1 MDGRDSR
8 AATAARGRETVAPA
22 PGLWQQAE
30 RELAQLREQL
40 RAVPVED
47 RHTWAQVA
55 RETSGAFAAWSLRV
69 EATPGPL
76 AATADTLARSSTIV
90 EPRRTPC
97 PRMPSAAGTAYLL
110 LAASR
115 PGPAAY
121 AAVLKQLAN
130 LAKAIHDM
138 HRAEAA
144 APRARTIQ
152 PVVRRDLDT
161 VSKRLQTA
169 GVGGNVSTQS
179 TADATPSHPGP
190 GRAPVDRGSRPQT
203 GPRQARGAPGRSPRQ
218 GPDRNIGR

>member
-1 MDGRDSR
+1 M
-8 AATAARGRETVAPA
+8 APA
-22 PGLWQQAE
+22 PELWQQAE

-40 RAVPVED
+40 RTVPIED

-55 RETSGAFAAWSLRV
+55 RETSGAFAAWSMRV
-69 EATPGPL
+69 EPTPGPL

-90 EPRRTPC
+90 QPRRA
-97 PRMPSAAGTAYLL
+97 PRPKMPSAAGTAYLL

-144 APRARTIQ
+144 ARRARTIQ
-152 PVVRRDLDT
+152 LVVRRDLDT
-161 VSKRLQTA
+161 VSKRLRAA
-169 GVGGNVSTQS
+169 GVGTGAGASALTTRDPGSDQRGP
-179 TADATPSHPGP
+179 TTTPGAAGQP
-190 GRAPVDRGSRPQT
+190 RPQT
-203 GPRQARGAPGRSPRQ
+203 GPRQAPGRGSDR
-218 GPDRNIGR
+218 GPGSGLGR